1 MRPTLLPKVGKLVTP
16 ARLNAVAAGMLVHIT
31 DQLTDGRYLVDTG
44 ASFSLVPHKSSAPP
58 ATEPRLTGP
67 NGSHIRCWGEERRQ
81 LRFSGR
87 TFQWS
92 FLRAD
97 VSFPIL
103 GVDFL
108 RSNKLL
114 VDVANNTLVDSTTGD
129 TLRLTRQPSG
139 HTASVML
146 PATLP
151 RLSYAQAAAAAA
163 TRIGDSSSTKA
174 DPGRVKSWV
183 CFLPTGPPP

>member
-1 MRPTLLPKVGKLVTP
+1 M
-16 ARLNAVAAGMLVHIT
+16 
-31 DQLTDGRYLVDTG
+31 
-44 ASFSLVPHKSSAPP
+44 
-58 ATEPRLTGP
+58 EPRLAGP
-67 NGSHIRCWGEERRQ
+67 NGSHIGCWGEEQRQ

-87 TFQWS
+87 TFQCS

-114 VDVANNTLVDSTTGD
+114 VDVANNTLVDSAKRD

-139 HTASVML
+139 HT
-146 PATLP
+146 T
-151 RLSYAQAAAAAA
+151 
-163 TRIGDSSSTKA
+163 
-174 DPGRVKSWV
+174 
-183 CFLPTGPPP
+183 